1 MIQINAQSDGKE
13 LRQVETWKQG
23 MRLLL
28 FLMIV
33 ATVMTASLATAVDG
47 EQPQLQEEV
56 WALPLPVPTIAY
68 VVRPVGDGPFPLA
81 IMNHGVSLDPV
92 QRSFFP
98 LVEFRDAAMWFA
110 RRGYMVVAPSGSGY
124 GAAAIEDKEAGLFS
138 GVFFSKVGKCTN
150 PNFRDAGLAV
160 AKLNLWIIEYTSTLK
175 RIVPNNVIV
184 VGQSAGGWAS
194 IALSSVNP
202 PPVKAIITFA
212 AGRGGRVDGKPNNN
226 CAPDKLVEATGEFG
240 RTSRVPMLWLYVE
253 NDTYFGPELTKRMH
267 AAFAAAGGNAEYH
280 LFPPHGGDGH
290 FFVDTADAV
299 PIWSPLVGAFLD
311 KLK

>member
-1 MIQINAQSDGKE
+1 
-13 LRQVETWKQG
+13 
-23 MRLLL
+23 MRLLRL
-28 FLMIV
+28 LIIA
-33 ATVMTASLATAVDG
+33 ATAAMTASLAAAANG
-47 EQPQLQEEV
+47 EQPQVQEEV
-56 WALPLPVPTIAY
+56 WALPLPLPTIAY

-124 GAAAIEDKEAGLFS
+124 GAAAIEANEAGLFG
-138 GVFFSKVGKCTN
+138 GVFFSKVGKCNN
-150 PNFRDAGLAV
+150 PNFHDAGLAV
-160 AKLNLWIIEYTSTLK
+160 AKLNLWIIDYMSTLK
-175 RIVPNNVIV
+175 RIVPDNVIV

-202 PPVKAIITFA
+202 APIKAIITFA

-240 RTSRVPMLWLYVE
+240 RTSRVPMLWLYIE
-253 NDTYFGPELTKRMH
+253 NDSYFGAELSKRMH
-267 AAFAAAGGNAEYH
+267 AAFTEAGGNAEYQ
-280 LFPPHGGDGH
+280 LFPPHGSEGH
-290 FFVDTADAV
+290 FFVDAADAV

-311 KLK
+311 KHR